1 MTSTSAASPAGAVRA
16 ADAPSSAIDW
26 AGWTNVVVGAVIMV
40 ATLPGRTQGL
50 GLITEPMLRDL
61 ALDRVAYAGINLWA
75 TLLGAAICLPIG
87 RVFDRVGLRR
97 TTVALTV
104 ALAAVVWA
112 MSSIRGGVV
121 TLFVLVLATRAIG
134 QSALSIASITVV
146 GKSFDRSVGMAMGV
160 YSVLLSLMFAAAF
173 TAVGTSVRI
182 SGWRTAWA
190 QIALGLILF
199 AAPVTLLMRDR
210 FSTGSSGEAEAAS
223 SLSLEAALRTPAF
236 WVFAGGT
243 SLFGLVSSGL
253 GLFNEAVLAERGF
266 SQQTYV
272 AFLAGTSI
280 IGLAGQ
286 FVSGWL
292 TLRWSMQRLLGIAML
307 LYGIAI
313 GALPVLTTLAGL
325 WFFAVLLGLS
335 GGVITVV
342 FFAVW
347 RRAFGSL
354 HLGRIQGAAQMLTVL
369 ASAVGPLIFAQ
380 SASWTGSYFPAL
392 WLLAP
397 CVLLLGVTAFR
408 VRLPG
413 DPPTVVT
420 A

>member
-1 MTSTSAASPAGAVRA
+1 
-16 ADAPSSAIDW
+16 
-26 AGWTNVVVGAVIMV
+26 
-40 ATLPGRTQGL
+40 
-50 GLITEPMLRDL
+50 
-61 ALDRVAYAGINLWA
+61 VAYASLNLWA

-87 RVFDRVGLRR
+87 RVFDRVGLRG
-97 TTVALTV
+97 TSVALTL

-112 MSSIRGGVV
+112 MSSLSGGVLM
-121 TLFVLVLATRAIG
+121 LFVLVLLTRTIG
-134 QSALSIASITVV
+134 QSALSVASITVV
-146 GKSFDRSVGMAMGV
+146 GKSFDRRVGFAMGV

-173 TAVGTSVRI
+173 SGVGTSVRI
-182 SGWRTAWA
+182 NGWRSAWA
-190 QIALGLILF
+190 QIALGLVVF
-199 AAPVTLLMRDR
+199 AAPVALFMRER
-210 FSTGSSGEAEAAS
+210 ASGSSDERETSS
-223 SLSLEAALRTPAF
+223 SLSLAAALRTPAF

-266 SQQTYV
+266 DQRTYV

-307 LYGIAI
+307 LYGTAI
-313 GALPVLTTLAGL
+313 GALPVLTTLTGL
-325 WFFAVLLGLS
+325 WFFAVLMGVS

-397 CVLLLGVTAFR
+397 CVLVLGISAFR

-413 DPPTVVT
+413 TMAT
-420 A
+420 QA

>member
-1 MTSTSAASPAGAVRA
+1 MSTGSAAAPSEAARVGAVGSR
-16 ADAPSSAIDW
+16 AIDW

-61 ALDRVAYAGINLWA
+61 ALDRVSYAGINLWA

-87 RVFDRVGLRR
+87 RVFDRVGLRG
-97 TTVALTV
+97 TTVALTIV
-104 ALAAVVWA
+104 LAAVVWA
-112 MSSIRGGVV
+112 MSSIAGGVLM
-121 TLFVLVLATRAIG
+121 LFVLVLATRAIG
-134 QSALSIASITVV
+134 QSALSVASITVV
-146 GKSFDRSVGMAMGV
+146 GKSFGRQVGVAMGV
-160 YSVLLSLMFAAAF
+160 YSVLLSLMFAGAF
-173 TAVGTSVRI
+173 SAVGTSVRVY
-182 SGWRTAWA
+182 GWRTAWA
-190 QIALGLILF
+190 QIAVGLVLF

-210 FSTGSSGEAEAAS
+210 FIAGASDVGETET

-286 FVSGWL
+286 FASGWL

-307 LYGIAI
+307 LYGTAI
-313 GALPVLTTLAGL
+313 GALPLLTTLTGL
-325 WFFAVLLGLS
+325 WFFAVLMGLS

-369 ASAVGPLIFAQ
+369 ASAVGPLLFAQ
-380 SASWTGSYFPAL
+380 SASWMGSYFPAL
-392 WLLAP
+392 WVLSP
-397 CVLLLGVTAFR
+397 CVLLLGIAAFR

-413 DPPTVVT
+413 EPSTP
-420 A
+420 